1 MMDFLIYDVKVAVL
15 IAVFYMFYRLMLAH
29 ETFHRVNR
37 LVLLTTAVASFV
49 LPLCVFTM
57 HKTVMVDYDYSQL
70 GELAMN
76 ESVVSVMPTDNQP
89 SVILTTVLPVLF
101 IIGMLAT
108 LVHTLISLIRIQLLI
123 HRSEKHPQEDGT
135 VICVTG
141 NTALSPFSWMHYIV
155 MNRSDYEAHD
165 AAILAHERGHI
176 RLRHSWDLLFV
187 DLLTALQWFN
197 PAMWMLR
204 ADLRTIHEYE
214 ADGEV
219 LSKGINARQY
229 QYLLISKAAGI
240 GGYSLANGISHST
253 LKNRINMMLH
263 KKSNRTSL
271 LKLFALV
278 PIVGITLALNARTV
292 NDYVYDGPQ
301 KQEPVKKGKKNT
313 TIKVGNQEIQV
324 TNDSNPVKFK
334 AVFSPE
340 NSSIA
345 GVPVEVIQNGKVI
358 QTAETDND
366 GTITLNA
373 PLGSTVRFTVV
384 TNVKEVKITKE
395 MIEKKGTNIVA
406 FGAPEGNNQSS
417 KVYDVPETMPEF
429 PGGTQALMEY
439 IRNNIKWPDEESSVQ
454 GRVIVS
460 FVVEKDGS
468 VSNAKVVKSVH
479 PAFDA
484 EALRVVN
491 GMPKWIPGKQ
501 NGEPVN
507 TKYVMPVIFKSDQAT
522 PAKNSYNVTGTYT
535 PNEATGTFTPDE
547 SKFKGS
553 VTYVEKKK
561 NNLEDVVTV
570 TKGLR
575 FFGNVD
581 PKDIIVYVDDKVVE
595 TEKLNEID
603 PKSIER
609 INIGND
615 GKDDSKKYIRIYTKK
630 Q

>member
-76 ESVVSVMPTDNQP
+76 ESVVSVVPTDNQP
-89 SVILTTVLPVLF
+89 SVILTIVLPVLF
-101 IIGMLAT
+101 IVGMLAT

-204 ADLRTIHEYE
+204 SDLRAIHEYE

-219 LSKGINARQY
+219 LSLGINARQY

-301 KQEPVKKGKKNT
+301 KQNPVKKGKKNT
-313 TIKVGNQEIQV
+313 TIKVGTQEIKV
-324 TNDSNPVKFK
+324 TEASKDDK
-334 AVFSPE
+334 ATTVTMNVVEDEQNATDDKVFDVVE
-340 NSSIA
+340 N
-345 GVPVEVIQNGKVI
+345 
-358 QTAETDND
+358 
-366 GTITLNA
+366 
-373 PLGSTVRFTVV
+373 
-384 TNVKEVKITKE
+384 
-395 MIEKKGTNIVA
+395 
-406 FGAPEGNNQSS
+406 
-417 KVYDVPETMPEF
+417 MPEF
-429 PGGTQALMEY
+429 NGGMGALMQY
-439 IRNNIKWPDEESSVQ
+439 LSDNIRYPEEKDIQ
-454 GRVIVS
+454 GRVLVS
-460 FVVEKDGS
+460 FVVGKDGS
-468 VSNAKVVKSVH
+468 ISNAQVVKSVH
-479 PAFDA
+479 PSFDA
-484 EALRVVN
+484 EALRIIN
-491 GMPKWIPGKQ
+491 NMPKWIPGTQ
-501 NGEPVN
+501 NGKPVN
-507 TKYVMPVIFKSDQAT
+507 VKYVVPINFKSSNANSAT
-522 PAKNSYNVTGTYT
+522 IEEPNAVGSFVTNEGNGNLKELQLRENDKKASKIVVAKGIS
-535 PNEATGTFTPDE
+535 
-547 SKFKGS
+547 
-553 VTYVEKKK
+553 
-561 NNLEDVVTV
+561 L
-570 TKGLR
+570 
-575 FFGNVD
+575 FGVD
-581 PKDIIVYVDDKVVE
+581 GQDIDIYVDGKLVEQDKIGTINSE
-595 TEKLNEID
+595 N
-603 PKSIER
+603 IER
-609 INIGND
+609 IEINKGDTRKSIHVF
-615 GKDDSKKYIRIYTKK
+615 TKK

>member
-76 ESVVSVMPTDNQP
+76 ESVVSVVPTDNQP

-101 IIGMLAT
+101 IVGMLAT

-204 ADLRTIHEYE
+204 SDLRAIHEYE

-219 LSKGINARQY
+219 LSLGINARQY

-301 KQEPVKKGKKNT
+301 KQNPVKKGKKNT
-313 TIKVGNQEIQV
+313 TIKVGTQEIKV
-324 TNDSNPVKFK
+324 TEASKDDK
-334 AVFSPE
+334 ATTVTMNVVEDEQNATDDKVFDVVE
-340 NSSIA
+340 N
-345 GVPVEVIQNGKVI
+345 
-358 QTAETDND
+358 
-366 GTITLNA
+366 
-373 PLGSTVRFTVV
+373 
-384 TNVKEVKITKE
+384 
-395 MIEKKGTNIVA
+395 
-406 FGAPEGNNQSS
+406 
-417 KVYDVPETMPEF
+417 MPEF
-429 PGGTQALMEY
+429 NGGMGALMQY
-439 IRNNIKWPDEESSVQ
+439 LSHNIRYPEEKDIQ
-454 GRVIVS
+454 GRVIVR
-460 FVVEKDGS
+460 FVVGKDGS
-468 VSNAKVVKSVH
+468 ISNAQVVKSVH
-479 PAFDA
+479 PSFDA
-484 EALRVVN
+484 EALRIIN
-491 GMPKWIPGKQ
+491 NMPKWIPGTQ
-501 NGEPVN
+501 NGKPVN
-507 TKYVMPVIFKSDQAT
+507 VKYVVPINFKSSNANSAT
-522 PAKNSYNVTGTYT
+522 KEEPNAVGSFVTNEGNGNLKELQLRENDKKASKIVVAKGIS
-535 PNEATGTFTPDE
+535 
-547 SKFKGS
+547 
-553 VTYVEKKK
+553 
-561 NNLEDVVTV
+561 L
-570 TKGLR
+570 
-575 FFGNVD
+575 FGVD
-581 PKDIIVYVDDKVVE
+581 GQDIDIYVDGKLVEQDKIGTINSE
-595 TEKLNEID
+595 N
-603 PKSIER
+603 IER
-609 INIGND
+609 IEINKGDTRKSIHV
-615 GKDDSKKYIRIYTKK
+615 YMKK

>member
-1 MMDFLIYDVKVAVL
+1 MDFLIYDVKVAVL
-15 IAVFYMFYRLMLAH
+15 IVVFYMFYRLMLAH

-37 LVLLTTAVASFV
+37 LVLLTTALASFL

-57 HKTVMVDYDYSQL
+57 HKTVMVDYDYSQF
-70 GELAMN
+70 GELTMN
-76 ESVVSVMPTDNQP
+76 ESVVSAMPTDNQP

-176 RLRHSWDLLFV
+176 RLGHSWDLLFV

-204 ADLRTIHEYE
+204 SDLRAIHEYE
-214 ADGEV
+214 ADSEV
-219 LSKGINARQY
+219 LSLGINARQY

-301 KQEPVKKGKKNT
+301 KQNPVKKGKKNT
-313 TIKVGNQEIQV
+313 TIKVGTQEIKV
-324 TNDSNPVKFK
+324 TEASKDDK
-334 AVFSPE
+334 ATTVTMNVVEDEQNATDDKVFDVVE
-340 NSSIA
+340 N
-345 GVPVEVIQNGKVI
+345 
-358 QTAETDND
+358 
-366 GTITLNA
+366 
-373 PLGSTVRFTVV
+373 
-384 TNVKEVKITKE
+384 
-395 MIEKKGTNIVA
+395 
-406 FGAPEGNNQSS
+406 
-417 KVYDVPETMPEF
+417 MPEF
-429 PGGTQALMEY
+429 NGGMGALMQY
-439 IRNNIKWPDEESSVQ
+439 LSDNIRYPEEKDIQ

-460 FVVEKDGS
+460 FVVDKDGS
-468 VSNAKVVKSVH
+468 ISNAQVVKSVH
-479 PAFDA
+479 PSFDA
-484 EALRVVN
+484 EALRIIN
-491 GMPKWIPGKQ
+491 NMPKWIPGTQ
-501 NGEPVN
+501 NGKPVN
-507 TKYVMPVIFKSDQAT
+507 VKYVVPINFKSSNANSAT
-522 PAKNSYNVTGTYT
+522 KEEPNAVGSFVTNEGNGNLKELQLRENDKKASKIVVAKGIS
-535 PNEATGTFTPDE
+535 
-547 SKFKGS
+547 
-553 VTYVEKKK
+553 
-561 NNLEDVVTV
+561 L
-570 TKGLR
+570 
-575 FFGNVD
+575 FGVD
-581 PKDIIVYVDDKVVE
+581 GQDIDIYVDGKLVEQDKIGTINSE
-595 TEKLNEID
+595 N
-603 PKSIER
+603 IER
-609 INIGND
+609 IEINKGDTRKSIHVF
-615 GKDDSKKYIRIYTKK
+615 TKK

>member
-70 GELAMN
+70 GELTVN
-76 ESVVSVMPTDNQP
+76 EPVVSVVPTDNQP

-204 ADLRTIHEYE
+204 SDLRAIHEYE

-219 LSKGINARQY
+219 LSLGINARQY

-301 KQEPVKKGKKNT
+301 KQNPVKKGKKNT
-313 TIKVGNQEIQV
+313 TIKVGTQEIKV
-324 TNDSNPVKFK
+324 TEASKDDK
-334 AVFSPE
+334 ATTVTMNVVEDEQNATDDKVFDVVE
-340 NSSIA
+340 N
-345 GVPVEVIQNGKVI
+345 
-358 QTAETDND
+358 
-366 GTITLNA
+366 
-373 PLGSTVRFTVV
+373 
-384 TNVKEVKITKE
+384 
-395 MIEKKGTNIVA
+395 
-406 FGAPEGNNQSS
+406 
-417 KVYDVPETMPEF
+417 MPEF
-429 PGGTQALMEY
+429 NGGMGALMQY
-439 IRNNIKWPDEESSVQ
+439 LSDNIRYPEEKDIQ
-454 GRVIVS
+454 GRVIVR
-460 FVVEKDGS
+460 FVVGKDGS
-468 VSNAKVVKSVH
+468 ISNAQVVKSVH
-479 PAFDA
+479 PSFDA
-484 EALRVVN
+484 EALRIIN
-491 GMPKWIPGKQ
+491 NMPKWIPGTQ
-501 NGEPVN
+501 NGKPVN
-507 TKYVMPVIFKSDQAT
+507 VKYVVPINFKSSNANSAT
-522 PAKNSYNVTGTYT
+522 IEEPNAVGSFVTNEGNGNLKELQLRENDKKASKIVVAKGIS
-535 PNEATGTFTPDE
+535 
-547 SKFKGS
+547 
-553 VTYVEKKK
+553 
-561 NNLEDVVTV
+561 L
-570 TKGLR
+570 
-575 FFGNVD
+575 FGVD
-581 PKDIIVYVDDKVVE
+581 GQDIDIYVDGKLVEQDKIGTINSE
-595 TEKLNEID
+595 N
-603 PKSIER
+603 IER
-609 INIGND
+609 IEINKGDTRKSIHVF
-615 GKDDSKKYIRIYTKK
+615 TKK

>member
-101 IIGMLAT
+101 IVGMLAT

-204 ADLRTIHEYE
+204 SDLRAIHEYE

-219 LSKGINARQY
+219 LSLGINARQY

-301 KQEPVKKGKKNT
+301 KQNPVKKGKKNT
-313 TIKVGNQEIQV
+313 TIKVGTQEIKV
-324 TNDSNPVKFK
+324 TEASKDDK
-334 AVFSPE
+334 ATTVTMNVVEDEQNATDDKVFDVVE
-340 NSSIA
+340 N
-345 GVPVEVIQNGKVI
+345 
-358 QTAETDND
+358 
-366 GTITLNA
+366 
-373 PLGSTVRFTVV
+373 
-384 TNVKEVKITKE
+384 
-395 MIEKKGTNIVA
+395 
-406 FGAPEGNNQSS
+406 
-417 KVYDVPETMPEF
+417 MPEF
-429 PGGTQALMEY
+429 NGGMGALMQY
-439 IRNNIKWPDEESSVQ
+439 LSDNIRYPEEKDIQ
-454 GRVIVS
+454 GRVIVR
-460 FVVEKDGS
+460 FVVGKDGS
-468 VSNAKVVKSVH
+468 ISNAQVVKSVH
-479 PAFDA
+479 PSFDA
-484 EALRVVN
+484 EALRIIN
-491 GMPKWIPGKQ
+491 NMPKWIPGTQ
-501 NGEPVN
+501 NGKPVN
-507 TKYVMPVIFKSDQAT
+507 VKYVVPINFKSSNANSAT
-522 PAKNSYNVTGTYT
+522 KEEPNAVGSFVTNEGNGNLKELQLRENDKKASKIVVAKGIS
-535 PNEATGTFTPDE
+535 
-547 SKFKGS
+547 
-553 VTYVEKKK
+553 
-561 NNLEDVVTV
+561 L
-570 TKGLR
+570 
-575 FFGNVD
+575 FGVD
-581 PKDIIVYVDDKVVE
+581 GQDIDIYVDGKLVEQDKIGTINSE
-595 TEKLNEID
+595 N
-603 PKSIER
+603 IER
-609 INIGND
+609 IEINKGDTRKSIHV
-615 GKDDSKKYIRIYTKK
+615 YMKK

>member
-76 ESVVSVMPTDNQP
+76 ESVVSVVPTDNQP

-204 ADLRTIHEYE
+204 ADLRAIHEYE

-219 LSKGINARQY
+219 LSLGINARQY

-301 KQEPVKKGKKNT
+301 KQNPVKKGKKNT
-313 TIKVGNQEIQV
+313 TIKVGTQEIKV
-324 TNDSNPVKFK
+324 TEALKDDK
-334 AVFSPE
+334 ATTVTMNVVEDEQNATDDKVFDVVE
-340 NSSIA
+340 N
-345 GVPVEVIQNGKVI
+345 
-358 QTAETDND
+358 
-366 GTITLNA
+366 
-373 PLGSTVRFTVV
+373 
-384 TNVKEVKITKE
+384 
-395 MIEKKGTNIVA
+395 
-406 FGAPEGNNQSS
+406 
-417 KVYDVPETMPEF
+417 MPEF
-429 PGGTQALMEY
+429 NGGMGALMQY
-439 IRNNIKWPDEESSVQ
+439 LSDNIRYPEEKDIQ
-454 GRVIVS
+454 GRVIVR
-460 FVVEKDGS
+460 FVVGKDGS
-468 VSNAKVVKSVH
+468 ISNAQVVKSVH
-479 PAFDA
+479 PSFDA
-484 EALRVVN
+484 EALRIIN
-491 GMPKWIPGKQ
+491 NMPKWIPGTQ
-501 NGEPVN
+501 NGKPVN
-507 TKYVMPVIFKSDQAT
+507 VKYVVPINFKSSNANSAT
-522 PAKNSYNVTGTYT
+522 KEEPNAVGSFVTNEGNGNLKELQLRENDKKASKIVVAKGIS
-535 PNEATGTFTPDE
+535 
-547 SKFKGS
+547 
-553 VTYVEKKK
+553 
-561 NNLEDVVTV
+561 L
-570 TKGLR
+570 
-575 FFGNVD
+575 FGVD
-581 PKDIIVYVDDKVVE
+581 GQDIDIYVDGKLVEQDKIGTINSE
-595 TEKLNEID
+595 N
-603 PKSIER
+603 IER
-609 INIGND
+609 IEINKGDTRKSIHVF
-615 GKDDSKKYIRIYTKK
+615 TKK